1 MDIEIAPCVPADAP
15 RLSAIAR
22 ATFLETYAGIVA
34 GGDILLFGETTH
46 SAHAYELLLADPGV
60 DLFLATME
68 PGRAPVGYAMVCKP
82 DLPVEIRE
90 GDLELKRIY
99 SLHRFHGGGLGPRL
113 MEAAKAA
120 ALARGAN
127 RLLLGAYGQNH
138 RAIAFYAKHGFT
150 QVGTRIFQVGENAYD
165 DVVLAAEL

>member
-1 MDIEIAPCVPADAP
+1 MEIEIACCVPADAP
-15 RLSAIAR
+15 RLSAVAR

-46 SAHAYELLLADPGV
+46 APHAYEQLLADPEV

-68 PGRAPVGYAMVCKP
+68 PGRTPVGYALVCKP
-82 DLPVEIRE
+82 DLPVETGE

-99 SLHRFHGGGLGPRL
+99 ALHRFHGVGLGPRL

-120 ALARGAN
+120 ARARGAR
-127 RLLLGAYGQNH
+127 RLLLGAYGENH
-138 RAIAFYAKHGFT
+138 RAIAFYGKHGFT
-150 QVGTRIFQVGENAYD
+150 QVGTRVFHVGENFYD
-165 DVVLAAEL
+165 DVVLAAAL